1 MHAGGVEKVFERTF
15 GWMRVGRRGMEE
27 AHRDGRGASPRTGR
41 PPGNARGRARDR
53 ARVPAERPDRAASE
67 RRARPRVRRR
77 RSRGD
82 ARSDGA
88 RGVGERA
95 RRGSEGHR
103 RRRRARDER
112 ERRGTCGGR
121 RARVRA
127 RCARRRRHPAHL
139 KPIRRGFFRYRRQQS
154 GAFSTSNRRSERQ
167 KVRTACPQWAE
178 IRVSRSG
185 GRRRFACPYA
195 IDVSTR
201 VFSRASRRRLPGG
214 LGAPDSARS
223 RRRAPWVAAR
233 TGRSSPPR
241 VRRSPGSRRGGTAAP
256 RASTRTVC
264 PSRPCSTAR
273 TRTSA
278 ACAASSRVGRTCG
291 RR

>member
-1 MHAGGVEKVFERTF
+1 MVAAP
-15 GWMRVGRRGMEE
+15 RRGPGAPRETRAGARAIARAFPPNVPTARRPSVAHVLACAADVPE
-27 AHRDGRGASPRTGR
+27 ATREATGRAGLASARGAGAKGIVAGVARET
-41 PPGNARGRARDR
+41 NARGA
-53 ARVPAERPDRAASE
+53 VRAA
-67 RRARPRVRRR
+67 A
-77 RSRGD
+77 
-82 ARSDGA
+82 GA
-88 RGVGERA
+88 RGCV
-95 RRGSEGHR
+95 RGV
-103 RRRRARDER
+103 
-112 ERRGTCGGR
+112 RGGDVTPLILNLFAAAGYR
-121 RARVRA
+121 
-127 RCARRRRHPAHL
+127 
-139 KPIRRGFFRYRRQQS
+139 RYRRQQS
-154 GAFSTSNRRSERQ
+154 GAFSTSNRRSEGKKCRLLAPHGQ
-167 KVRTACPQWAE
+167 IFTYRVRADDDHPFT
-178 IRVSRSG
+178 
-185 GRRRFACPYA
+185 

-241 VRRSPGSRRGGTAAP
+241 VLRSPGSRRGETAAP